1 MEDIRIQMCVASNH
15 TCVAADGGVFF
26 FEQLFNNVGCQNGLY
41 IFYEDIGSQMCV
53 AADHVCVSADGGV
66 FFFE

>member
-1 MEDIRIQMCVASNH
+1 MADIGSQMCVASNH
-15 TCVAADGGVFF
+15 KCVAAAGGVFF

-41 IFYEDIGSQMCV
+41 IFYAGIGSQMCV
-53 AADHVCVSADGGV
+53 ASNIAAAGGV